1 MGPEIWIVDA
11 FAVHPFGGNPAAVCV
26 LEGAVGD
33 AWRVDL
39 AAEMKHSET
48 AFLEALDTAG
58 ERWRLRWFTPVAE
71 VELCGHA
78 TLASA
83 HVLFSTGRCDPRRE
97 LHFETRSGLL
107 RARCVG
113 PEIELDFPSKP
124 GRVCAAPAELELVL
138 GTSASALAPLPLEEN
153 EWDLLVPLRSE
164 AEVLAL
170 APAFAPMAAWPY
182 RCVIA
187 TAPSEHGD
195 HDFVSRVFAPRFG
208 VDEDPVTG
216 SAHCFLA
223 PHWSARLGKRELR
236 ARQASAR
243 GGELGLALDGERV
256 RLRGACVTI
265 LAGRLAIAPAQERA

>member
-11 FAVHPFGGNPAAVCV
+11 FAQSPFGGNPAAVCL
-26 LEGAVGD
+26 LEGAASD
-33 AWRVDL
+33 AWRVAL

-48 AFLEALDTAG
+48 AFLAPLDAAG

-71 VELCGHA
+71 VDLCGHA
-78 TLASA
+78 TLAAA
-83 HVLFSTGRCDPRRE
+83 HVLFSSGRCDPRRA
-97 LHFETRSGLL
+97 LCFETRSGVL
-107 RARCVG
+107 RARCADR
-113 PEIELDFPSKP
+113 EIELDFPAKP
-124 GRVCAAPAELELVL
+124 GRPCAAPPELESVL
-138 GTSASALAPLPLEEN
+138 GTTAAALAPLPLEEN
-153 EWDLLVPLRSE
+153 DWDLLVPLRSA

-170 APAFAPMAAWPY
+170 APAFARMAAWPY

-187 TAPSEHGD
+187 TAPSAGPE

-223 PHWSARLGKRELR
+223 PHWSARIGKRELR

-243 GGELGLALDGERV
+243 GGELGLVLDGERV
-256 RLRGACVTI
+256 RLRGAGITI
-265 LAGRLAIAPAQERA
+265 LAGRLAIAPTQERA